1 MLYPSIKAIYKNK
14 YAYIYVS
21 DEIKIGGNIYRL
33 LFIGRVE
40 DGCIYDT
47 VILPSA
53 KYKQDKNMFAIYHT
67 DGEPEV
73 FYIVDNN
80 TP

>member
-1 MLYPSIKAIYKNK
+1 MICPKIKAVYKNDI
-14 YAYIYVS
+14 ACIYIA
-21 DEIKIGGNIYRL
+21 DKINLYGNIYQL
-33 LFIGRVE
+33 VFIGRVE
-40 DGCIYDT
+40 DGCIYDAI
-47 VILPSA
+47 ILPPA

-67 DGEPEV
+67 DREPEV

>member
-1 MLYPSIKAIYKNK
+1 MICPKVTATYKNE
-14 YAYIYVS
+14 YAYIYVA
-21 DEIKIGGNIYRL
+21 DKIKIGGNIYRL
-33 LFIGRVE
+33 LFIGRRE

-47 VILPSA
+47 VILPPA
-53 KYKQDKNMFAIYHT
+53 KYKQTEQSFTIYHT
-67 DGEPEV
+67 DDIPEV